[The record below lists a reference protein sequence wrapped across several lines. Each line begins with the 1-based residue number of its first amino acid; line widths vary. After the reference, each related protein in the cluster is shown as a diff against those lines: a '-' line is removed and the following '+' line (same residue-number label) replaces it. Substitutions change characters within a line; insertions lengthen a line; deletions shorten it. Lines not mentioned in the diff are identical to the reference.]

1 MKYESAELA
10 KISINMYL
18 ISSITTTNLLC
29 QICEKTSAKWSEI
42 LPSLKL
48 DKRIGRH
55 AYLKPGLGIS
65 GGNLERDLNTIT
77 EICKNNEIDSNLFK
91 LWKKKSNY
99 HRRWILRK
107 FEQVTKKN
115 KISRI
120 AMLGLA
126 YKAGTDSTKN
136 SPSIMIINKLKEK
149 YKIKA
154 YDPIVKKL
162 NYKNVNFVRS
172 IFEALKESEI
182 LFIMTP
188 WKEFKNLSAN
198 KIKKFMNGNIIFD
211 PYGILNKKK
220 FLKFKFNYYS
230 ISN

>member
-48 DKRIGRH
+48 DKRIGRY

-136 SPSIMIINKLKEK
+136 SPSIMIINKT
-149 YKIKA
+149 I
-154 YDPIVKKL
+154 
-162 NYKNVNFVRS
+162 
-172 IFEALKESEI
+172 
-182 LFIMTP
+182 
-188 WKEFKNLSAN
+188 
-198 KIKKFMNGNIIFD
+198 
-211 PYGILNKKK
+211 
-220 FLKFKFNYYS
+220 
-230 ISN
+230 